1 MIDGMR
7 AVEYTMLR
15 DRGGTL
21 LDRWTAVGKT
31 SNAIGLGTYFSI
43 IIHDGMT
50 VIILVRCYVL

>member
-1 MIDGMR
+1 MR